1 MKKRILFA
9 ASILC
14 AVAGMSQDTIS
25 STMNEVIITAN
36 RFPNK
41 TSQTAKVVTLIT
53 KEQIAQS
60 GAKDISQLL
69 TEQAGLYINGANSNP
84 GKDKSVYL
92 RGAKVDHTLITI
104 DGIPVYDP
112 SGIGSNFDIRWLSID
127 NIERIEILK
136 GSQSTL
142 YGSDA
147 IAGVINLITKKPDK
161 KPISFSGN
169 VQYGSYQTLHA
180 NTGISGTRKK
190 LNYQLNYSYFQSKGI
205 NEATDTT
212 SSVNNEDNDGYTK
225 QNFFAA
231 LGYAPNNKISIQP
244 SLRIS
249 SFQQQ
254 YDQGSFLDEQDLT
267 ADNRNL
273 QAGLKNEFQIG
284 KVKLHVNYNYN
295 VINRTYIDDSTK
307 SRNGF
312 NIYSKGAYQGHE
324 HFADAF
330 ALYPV
335 NEQLKLTG
343 GLEWKHSDAS
353 EKYESIG
360 YFGPYN
366 SELGPDSL
374 RQTQL
379 SAYLSGLYQIKKN
392 WNIEAGTRLNHHSAY
407 GSKLVYNIN
416 SSYLI
421 DQQWKIFGNIS
432 TAFKTPS
439 LYQLYSEYGNKKL
452 LPESGI
458 TWEGGFQFHDKKN
471 KTDIRLTYFDRKVKD
486 LIFFYYNPVTWES
499 FYINQDQQH
508 DYGAELELKWNIGQQ
523 TKLIANLSYV
533 DGKITTIKNDKDTSF
548 FNLFRRPKFSG
559 GFSIS
564 HRFKGGLMTSISSNY
579 FGERIDITYDNNFNE
594 VAVKL
599 KPYFLLNV
607 YAEYPFYKKHFKA
620 FVDLKNL
627 TNTQYSEVYGFNTMG
642 FNAYA
647 GLRFNF

>member
-9 ASILC
+9 ASMLC
-14 AVAGMSQDTIS
+14 AVAGMSQDSLST
-25 STMNEVIITAN
+25 TMNEVIITAN

-41 TSQTAKVVTLIT
+41 TNQTGKVVTLIT

-60 GAKDISQLL
+60 GAKDLSQLL

-84 GKDKSVYL
+84 GKDKSIYL

-104 DGIPVYDP
+104 DGVPVYDP

-147 IAGVINLITKKPDK
+147 IAGVINLITKRPEK
-161 KPISFSGN
+161 KPAVLSGN
-169 VQYGSYQTLHA
+169 VQYGSYNTFHA
-180 NTGISGTRKK
+180 NAGISGTKK
-190 LNYQLNYSYFQSKGI
+190 KFNYNVNYSYFHTNGI

-212 SSVNNEDNDGYTK
+212 TSDNNEDNDGYTK
-225 QNFFAA
+225 HNFYAA
-231 LGYAPNNKISIQP
+231 AGYAPTDKISIQP
-244 SLRIS
+244 SLRL
-249 SFQQQ
+249 SFFTQQ

-267 ADNRNL
+267 ADTRNL
-273 QAGLKNEFQIG
+273 QAGLKNEFKIG
-284 KVKLHVNYNYN
+284 KGKLHVNYNYN
-295 VINRTYIDDSTK
+295 VVSRIYTDDSTK
-307 SRNGF
+307 SRNGYD
-312 NIYSKGAYQGHE
+312 IYSKGEYKGHE

-335 NEQLKLTG
+335 NERLKLTG
-343 GLEWKHSDAS
+343 GIEWKQSDAS
-353 EKYESIG
+353 EKYNSIG
-360 YFGPYN
+360 YFGPYS
-366 SELGPDSL
+366 SELGSDSL

-379 SAYLSGLYQIKKN
+379 SGYISGWYQSKKG

-416 SSYLI
+416 PCILI
-421 DQQWKIFGNIS
+421 KEKWKLFANIS

-452 LPESGI
+452 LPESGLTI
-458 TWEGGFQFHDKKN
+458 EGGVQYHDKN
-471 KTDIRLTYFDRKVKD
+471 NSTDIRLTWFDRKVKD

-508 DYGAELELKWNIGQQ
+508 DYGAELELKWKISQQ
-523 TKLIANLSYV
+523 TQFTGNLSYV
-533 DGKITTIKNDKDTSF
+533 DGNITTVRNDKDTSF
-548 FNLFRRPKFSG
+548 FNLIRRPKISG
-559 GFSIS
+559 GMSLS
-564 HRFKGGLMTSISSNY
+564 HRFKNNWLVSVNGNY
-579 FGERIDITYDNNFNE
+579 FGERNDVTFDNNFNE
-594 VAVKL
+594 VEVKL
-599 KPYFLLNV
+599 KPYILINL
-607 YAEYPFYKKHFKA
+607 YTEYPFYKKRFKA
-620 FVDLKNL
+620 FFDLRNI
-627 TNTQYSEVYGFNTMG
+627 TNSRYSEVYGFNTMG

-647 GLRFNF
+647 GLRFQL